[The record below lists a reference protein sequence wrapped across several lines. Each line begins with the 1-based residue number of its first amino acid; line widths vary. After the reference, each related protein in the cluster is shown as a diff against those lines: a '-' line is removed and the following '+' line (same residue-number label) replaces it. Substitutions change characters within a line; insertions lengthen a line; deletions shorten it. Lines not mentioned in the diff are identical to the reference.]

1 MRFQVR
7 YSTSP
12 EDSKTYDTKKL
23 RETYLIEEV
32 FIADEIALTYSH
44 FDRIIAGGV
53 YPVSHPLS
61 LGAPK

>member
-32 FIADEIALTYSH
+32 FIADEIALT
-44 FDRIIAGGV
+44 
-53 YPVSHPLS
+53 
-61 LGAPK
+61 